1 MSLKL
6 LSYNIQHGG
15 AGRETRLASVI
26 RECEPDLVV
35 LQEATRPAAVERIA
49 KETGLE
55 FWASRERESVG
66 FVGRVRVERHAW
78 HPLIRPG
85 RGFMEIVLAE
95 GRGRVYGVHLSAV
108 HSNWTER
115 RRRRELDLMLKA
127 VANDKDDFHVFV
139 GDFNTL
145 APGEML
151 DVRKLPPRL
160 RALIWLSGGRV
171 RYATIQTMLDASK
184 LPPRRRAL
192 IWLSGGRV
200 RYATIQTMLDAGYV
214 DGYRALN
221 IADAGHTFPVW
232 DPHVR
237 LDFAFLP
244 ERFAERL
251 EACRVITEG
260 PEVRAASDHFPLLAE
275 LTI

>member
-35 LQEATRPAAVERIA
+35 LQEATRPSVVERIA

-55 FWASRERESVG
+55 FWAARERESTG
-66 FVGRVRVERHAW
+66 FVSRVRVERHAW

-127 VANDKDDFHVFV
+127 ISGDKDEFHVFV

-160 RALIWLSGGRV
+160 RALV
-171 RYATIQTMLDASK
+171 
-184 LPPRRRAL
+184 
-192 IWLSGGRV
+192 WLSGGRV

-214 DGYRALN
+214 DGYRAQN
-221 IADAGHTFPVW
+221 TADAGYTFPVW

-244 ERFAERL
+244 ARFAERL

-260 PEVRAASDHFPLLAE
+260 REVHTASDHFPLLTHLAV
-275 LTI
+275 

>member
-1 MSLKL
+1 VSLKL

-15 AGRETRLASVI
+15 AGREARLASVI

-35 LQEATRPAAVERIA
+35 LQEATRPLVVERLA

-55 FWASRERESVG
+55 FWASRERESAA
-66 FVGRVRVERHAW
+66 FISRVRVERHAW

-127 VANDKDDFHVFV
+127 VANDREDFHVFV

-151 DVRKLPPRL
+151 DARKLPPRL
-160 RALIWLSGGRV
+160 
-171 RYATIQTMLDASK
+171 
-184 LPPRRRAL
+184 RAL

-221 IADAGHTFPVW
+221 TSDVGYTFPVW

-237 LDFAFLP
+237 LDFVFTP
-244 ERFAERL
+244 TQDEGRVTD
-251 EACRVITEG
+251 CRVLTDNPNVKE
-260 PEVRAASDHFPLLAE
+260 ASDHFPLLADLE
-275 LTI
+275 AS

>member
-1 MSLKL
+1 VRLKL

-35 LQEATRPAAVERIA
+35 LQEATRPAVVERLA

-55 FWASRERESVG
+55 FWASRERESAA
-66 FVGRVRVERHAW
+66 FISRVRVERHAW

-95 GRGRVYGVHLSAV
+95 GHGRVYGVHLSAV

-115 RRRRELDLMLKA
+115 RRRRELDLMLKT
-127 VANDKDDFHVFV
+127 VANDKEDFHVFV

-151 DVRKLPPRL
+151 DARKLPPRL
-160 RALIWLSGGRV
+160 
-171 RYATIQTMLDASK
+171 
-184 LPPRRRAL
+184 RAL

-214 DGYRALN
+214 DGYRAMN
-221 IADAGHTFPVW
+221 TSDVGYTFPVW

-244 ERFAERL
+244 ARFADRL
-251 EACRVITEG
+251 EGCRVIDEAAD
-260 PEVRAASDHFPLLAE
+260 VRTASDHFPLLAE